1 MIVISPAVLQV
12 KISAPDLE
20 TDTATTE
27 KKKSQVTTAFNSRKH
42 QQSLETI
49 LQYSDKKLCPC
60 PSDICQEWCPTLR
73 SK

>member
-27 KKKSQVTTAFNSRKH
+27 KKNLK
-42 QQSLETI
+42 
-49 LQYSDKKLCPC
+49 
-60 PSDICQEWCPTLR
+60 
-73 SK
+73 